1 MVDKGADSALSSSR
15 FHNVQALSI
24 VEGATVKVKG
34 IKRNPIPAKD
44 GRPLN
49 ALKLQHPLV
58 VSVRSH
64 MNIHNCIGK
73 DNAI

>member
-1 MVDKGADSALSSSR
+1 MIDKGADTALSSSR
-15 FHNVQALSI
+15 FHNVQSLFI
-24 VEGATVKVKG
+24 VKGATVKVKG
-34 IKRNPIPAKD
+34 IKGNPIPAKD

-58 VSVRSH
+58 VSIRSH
-64 MNIHNCIGK
+64 LYIHDCVGE